1 MQMVEKVDYLKDWV
15 DKGILDDSCY
25 DAEIEVFEDK
35 RFVFIQDLEE
45 EDSLT
50 DVLIYRFHDCNE
62 SESFDYKALRDKI
75 SYCKKNA
82 KNPFQTYISFCSWEF
97 ERVVIMDL
105 KENAR
110 TLKNK
115 NAIEKTFEEVHSVY
129 FPEDNYIE
137 IQVEGDGVNYLQS
150 PNYSDKGELQGVVVN
165 CPLLELKKLYN
176 LTGAGLFKR
185 NVREGVQGSKSGL
198 KEIFSN
204 YLSPDS
210 NDDSKKRCN
219 PNSLDDYAPDL
230 FWFCHNGITIY
241 VETAEGDD
249 NFSFCDDKIRIN
261 IEKCSVING
270 AQTITNLFI
279 AYMDLI
285 YQYRNNDDLTKIIQ
299 KKLNELSVK
308 LTITIALEK
317 YSNTITRGLNTQSP
331 ITNEDFV
338 AISPSVEKINKKLL
352 SRMRILKTGEIG
364 YPNGV
369 KPLAFVKQYFIAM
382 EQPGL
387 SKNFNKNNLTNK
399 IREISKFFSKSET
412 ETISKIIDRMLLI
425 PTIERWWKVNIERID
440 KSKKSVI
447 DKYGK
452 NYFESFV
459 LQFRDDEIDLDD
471 KYLKVMYEE
480 MCSILDKMER
490 EISHNEFKKDDLYD
504 RLADKKISGL
514 KSKAQVITKDSTG
527 SYEKELLEYIMKHK
541 DKSPFEA
548 INSFNLENQIL
559 NDDIRV
565 IDMKEEKI
573 KEHFHLSL
581 KCFSEL
587 YLGLGEKGIDIQ
599 EVVEGRKSLSKDD
612 FRQFED
618 STLKKMLEKDYNIYL
633 LIFNKVED
641 IVEIKFIPEFNF
653 KIFGD
658 SKKYDNQVEQL
669 YNQTVD
675 AFIEGE
681 VNMFPTSTTNK
692 IHIGT
697 KATTK
702 DDAFLFTNGD
712 YLTKRTFWVSK
723 SYVQKRVDEYL
734 KEVVDKEAENK
745 SMNLI
750 EG

>member
-1 MQMVEKVDYLKDWV
+1 MVEKVDYLKDWV

-25 DAEIEVFEDK
+25 DAEIEVFDDK

-62 SESFDYKALRDKI
+62 SESFDYNALRDKI

-105 KENAR
+105 KENAG

-115 NAIEKTFEEVHSVY
+115 NEIEKTFEEVHSVY
-129 FPEDNYIE
+129 FPKDNYIE

-150 PNYSDKGELQGVVVN
+150 PNYSDNGELQGIVVN
-165 CPLLELKKLYN
+165 CPLLELKKLYD

-185 NVREGVQGSKSGL
+185 NVREGVQGSKNGL
-198 KEIFSN
+198 KEIFTN
-204 YLSPDS
+204 YLSPES
-210 NDDSKKRCN
+210 NDDYKRMCN
-219 PNSLDDYAPDL
+219 TNSLDDYAPDL
-230 FWFCHNGITIY
+230 FWFCHNGITLY

-285 YQYRNNDDLTKIIQ
+285 YQYRDEDDLIKIIQ

-352 SRMRILKTGEIG
+352 SRMRILKTGEVG

-369 KPLAFVKQYFIAM
+369 KPLAFVKQYLIAKGL
-382 EQPGL
+382 PGL
-387 SKNFNKNNLTNK
+387 SKNFNKNKLAVK
-399 IREISKFFSKSET
+399 ISDISNSFSKFKT
-412 ETISKIIDRMLLI
+412 ETTSKIIDKMLLI

-459 LQFRDDEIDLDD
+459 LQFRDDEIDLDSD
-471 KYLKVMYEE
+471 YLKVMYEE

-490 EISHNEFKKDDLYD
+490 DISHNEFKKDDLYD
-504 RLADKKISGL
+504 SLANEKKSGL
-514 KSKAQVITKDSTG
+514 KNTAQVITKDTTG
-527 SYEKELLEYIMKHK
+527 SYEKELLEYINRHV
-541 DKSPFEA
+541 DKSHFEA
-548 INSFNLENQIL
+548 INSFNWKNQMP

-565 IDMKEEKI
+565 IYMKEGKI

-599 EVVEGRKSLSKDD
+599 EVVEGEKSLSKDD

-633 LIFNKVED
+633 FILNKDGDV
-641 IVEIKFIPEFNF
+641 VEIRFIPEFNF
-653 KIFGD
+653 KILGESKEDD
-658 SKKYDNQVEQL
+658 SQVEEL

-681 VNMFPTSTTNK
+681 VSMFPTSTTNT
-692 IHIGT
+692 IHIST
-697 KATTK
+697 KAMTK
-702 DDAFLFTNGD
+702 DDAFLFTNGE
-712 YLTKRTFWVSK
+712 YLTKRTFRISK
-723 SYVQKRVDEYL
+723 GHVQKIIEAYL
-734 KEVVDKEAENK
+734 KNASKETENK
-745 SMNLI
+745 SAD
-750 EG
+750 